1 MGIPVGDL
9 SPRGTGMGK
18 KCSPQAFVGIP
29 AGKFFRRGDGFG
41 ELKPDG
47 EFPVAIPRHA
57 PATYGEVVGRERADN
72 TGPLDRGIKGKV
84 EGTTH
89 AWGPQSSDS
98 GVLRRQATGPTHQS
112 QRGRGLTR

>member
-1 MGIPVGDL
+1 ME
-9 SPRGTGMGK
+9 
-18 KCSPQAFVGIP
+18 
-29 AGKFFRRGDGFG
+29 G
-41 ELKPDG
+41 EGRPGSLNGHRDS
-47 EFPVAIPRHA
+47 RHA